1 MFNFNL
7 TIAIQMV
14 SFLVFVFLMNRLF
27 FRPVVRAIEARQT
40 YLLDQQQKAAD
51 SLKETESLQRDY
63 EARLAKA
70 RQEAQTIVSQASA
83 EAESKRREA
92 MAQASA
98 QAAVVLDSARGEIAA
113 ERDKALE
120 SLRGEVAAIAGT
132 ISAKVMEA
140 KPVVTQKGA

>member
-27 FRPVVRAIEARQT
+27 FRPIVRAIEARQS

-63 EARLAKA
+63 EARLKA
-70 RQEAQTIVSQASA
+70 AREEAQVIVQQASA
-83 EAESKRREA
+83 EAESKRREVLA
-92 MAQASA
+92 KASA
-98 QAAVVLDSARGEIAA
+98 EASVVLEAARGEIAA
-113 ERDKALE
+113 ERDRALE
-120 SLRGEVAAIAGT
+120 SLRGEVATLAGT
-132 ISAKVMEA
+132 ISNKVLEA
-140 KPVVTQKGA
+140 KPVVTQRGA

>member
-14 SFLVFVFLMNRLF
+14 SFLVFVFLMSRIF
-27 FRPVVRAIEARQT
+27 FRPIVRAIEARQA

-63 EARLAKA
+63 EARLSKA
-70 RQEAQTIVSQASA
+70 RQEAQAIVAQATA
-83 EAESKRREA
+83 EAETQRREA
-92 MAQASA
+92 LAQASA
-98 QAAVVLDSARGEIAA
+98 QAATALEAARGEIAA
-113 ERDKALE
+113 ERDKALD

-132 ISAKVMEA
+132 ISSKVMET
-140 KPVVTQKGA
+140 KPVVTQRGA